1 MIKPILLYSADFWG
15 CLKMPKNNP
24 IENVHLRFCKDLLG
38 VQRQTTNIGVLLEL
52 GEIPTSINAKEKC
65 IKNFH
70 RIRTKKAN
78 SILLASM
85 DNVTNSNYVWYVT
98 VQSYLD
104 KLGLGGL
111 NSDIIHQTAFGRMTD
126 IFYQEAFLDINRT
139 DSKLRTFAKLKTTI
153 GIENYLISC
162 LNLDHR
168 VSITKLKLSNHDLFI
183 EKG

>member
-1 MIKPILLYSADFWG
+1 
-15 CLKMPKNNP
+15 
-24 IENVHLRFCKDLLG
+24 
-38 VQRQTTNIGVLLEL
+38 
-52 GEIPTSINAKEKC
+52 
-65 IKNFH
+65 
-70 RIRTKKAN
+70 
-78 SILLASM
+78 M

-111 NSDIIHQTAFGRMTD
+111 NSDIIHKTAFGRMTD